1 MAWVEEPMRPQG
13 SLEDG
18 PKPEKA
24 GTSEFHNRG
33 DRIQGEMK
41 TNCKKFQL
49 TELERPVGSD
59 RVSLG
64 PLTTS
69 MMML

>member
-1 MAWVEEPMRPQG
+1 MAWVEGPMRPQG

-24 GTSEFHNRG
+24 GTPEFHNRG

-49 TELERPVGSD
+49 TELERPVG
-59 RVSLG
+59 
-64 PLTTS
+64 
-69 MMML
+69 